1 MVKSKA
7 RRMRGSS
14 GIRSAS
20 KGQQDKLKKRAKKLA
35 ENPQLLIPDCIGECR
50 GCDFDKLSI
59 KLNRISKYRGNTN
72 ALQKLAKSGGQLERA
87 YAVMLILDEEGAP
100 LLGVARMARGEVSYA
115 MRGKV
120 NKEILIGVQ
129 HYDDVKF
136 GLLAYSDLAIKKNLH
151 LYYTAKGVQCSGK
164 FPDYPK
170 GLIKEV
176 IDELDYSL
184 SRSGSTYRCQH
195 CTGGNIGSK
204 LTLRIRSAD
213 TTIQLCSTCLK
224 DKENLFMA
232 FTNRALTKNPE
243 GDFDIDLDYSLTC
256 ISDNCSVGELDIRT
270 KILIKNYT
278 TGQISDRVL
287 MDSYSEEVMKKLHDV
302 RKRLLVIGGRCFE
315 DDSSKFIEALR
326 PSKIEKKAL
335 QEVLSKS
342 SGPIII
348 ESGTASAVLSL
359 FWEDHGVDAIDAVIN
374 DKGLAK
380 EIYKSTSRSGKTPS
394 HILRDAHTRKGAEDA
409 LGQLPDLKKLPRLS
423 KFADGVVRTYKA
435 YGPEEAV
442 KAIEKGQGG
451 DTKMKSI
458 SCGFY
463 DAMGLLKGKEWLFT
477 KEELDY
483 GRYLSE
489 FSKSLLDAEPD
500 NYKEALQNL
509 MTASGSGDTI

>member
-1 MVKSKA
+1 
-7 RRMRGSS
+7 
-14 GIRSAS
+14 
-20 KGQQDKLKKRAKKLA
+20 
-35 ENPQLLIPDCIGECR
+35 
-50 GCDFDKLSI
+50 
-59 KLNRISKYRGNTN
+59 
-72 ALQKLAKSGGQLERA
+72 
-87 YAVMLILDEEGAP
+87 
-100 LLGVARMARGEVSYA
+100 LLGVAKMASGGVSYA

-151 LYYTAKGVQCSGK
+151 LYYTADGVQCSGK

-170 GLIKEV
+170 ELIKEV
-176 IDELDYSL
+176 IGELDYSL
-184 SRSGSTYRCQH
+184 SRSGSTYMCQH
-195 CTGGNIGSK
+195 CAGEDVGGK

-213 TTIQLCSTCLK
+213 ITIQICSTCLK
-224 DKENLFMA
+224 DKENLFRA
-232 FTNRALTKNPE
+232 FSNRALTKDPE

-256 ISDNCSVGELDIRT
+256 VSDNCSVGQLDIRT
-270 KILIKNYT
+270 KNLIKNYT
-278 TGQISDRVL
+278 TGLISDRIL
-287 MDSYSEEVMKKLHDV
+287 MNSYSDEVMKKLHDV

-315 DDSSKFIEALR
+315 DDTDKFIEALR

-335 QEVLSKS
+335 QEVLSKT
-342 SGPIII
+342 SGPVII
-348 ESGTASAVLSL
+348 ESSTASAVLSL
-359 FWEDHGVDAIDAVIN
+359 FWDEHGADAINAVIN

-380 EIYKSTSRSGKTPS
+380 EIFKASTGSGKTPS
-394 HILRDAHTRKGAEDA
+394 HILRDAQTRKGAKDA
-409 LGQLPDLKKLPRLS
+409 LGQLPDLKNLPRLS
-423 KFADGVVRTYKA
+423 KFADEIVRTYKA
-435 YGPEEAV
+435 YGAEEAV
-442 KAIEKGQGG
+442 KVIEKGKGG
-451 DTKMKSI
+451 DTKAKSI